1 MIKNE
6 TLNGYVSERLKG
18 RPRFAKEDR
27 LDYVHRYY
35 IEEQGVLFNEMYRK
49 LSEDKFSQEQCEVFL
64 SEYFYGS
71 NKGFIEDVLPAAQK
85 EIKNP
90 FYREYIKSIRKEEFD
105 PKCHSELYLEMLD
118 EIGVSIK
125 KRQRASEKFIERS
138 VLGYTECPFK
148 ASGYALAVEVEAD
161 YQMAIVYDFIKRHF
175 DNEKIDNNLFFEVH
189 LDEDGEEEHA
199 RQTIEMAEGIVKS
212 DEEFE
217 LFKQGFETAC
227 RDTEQYMLD
236 ILTLVE
242 SAE

>member
-6 TLNGYVSERLKG
+6 TLSNYVSERLRD

-27 LDYVHRYY
+27 LDHIHRHY
-35 IEEQGVLFNEMYRK
+35 IEDQSVLFNEMYRTLAEDK
-49 LSEDKFSQEQCEVFL
+49 LSNEQCEVFL

-71 NKGFIEDVLPAAQK
+71 NKGFIEDVLPAAQR

-90 FYREYIKSIRKEEFD
+90 FYREYITHIRKEEFD
-105 PKCHSELYLEMLD
+105 PKCHSELYLEMLE

-125 KRQRASEKFIERS
+125 ERQAASEKFIERS
-138 VLGYTECPFK
+138 VLGYTECPIK

-175 DNEKIDNNLFFEVH
+175 DKETINNNLFFEVH

-199 RQTIEMAEGIVKS
+199 RQTIEMAEAIVKS

-217 LFKQGFETAC
+217 LFKQGFDAAC
-227 RDTEQYMLD
+227 QDTEQYMLD
-236 ILTLVE
+236 ILKLVE